1 MNKSFEKSCFNN
13 NNLFQLHHLKGSNI
27 THAYSAEP
35 HYDTHLTVAYF
46 KHFCGNIKIEGTR
59 TELSDGDII
68 LLNHNEIHCVF
79 PDDNKFCERITL
91 YISENIL
98 KIFPSAP
105 TELFD
110 SFRRRPLGKDNFIPA
125 KTVSSLGIDKQLEDI
140 YILCANPS
148 PSNEALGI
156 CKTVELMS
164 MLNKAI
170 IPENNAVISDS
181 ADVPTINK
189 IIKYLGEHFPE
200 DITCDEIAAKF
211 NISKFHMEK
220 IFKSKTGIS
229 PWCYVIKRRLLFF
242 NDLIKMGCGA
252 EEACYK
258 CGFKNYSNFY
268 RLYKKHTGMSP
279 SEFKQHLK

>member
-1 MNKSFEKSCFNN
+1 MNKSFEKTFFNN
-13 NNLFQLHHLKGSNI
+13 NNLFQLHHLKGFNI
-27 THAYSAEP
+27 AHAYSAEP
-35 HYDTHLTVAYF
+35 HYDTHLTIAYF
-46 KHFCGNIKIEGTR
+46 KHFCGNIKIEGNR
-59 TELSDGDII
+59 TELNDGDII
-68 LLNHNEIHCVF
+68 LLNRNEIHCVF
-79 PDDNKFCERITL
+79 PESDKFCERITL

-110 SFRRRPLGKDNFIPA
+110 AFRKRPLGKGNFIPA
-125 KTVSSLGIDKQLEDI
+125 KTVSSTGIDRLLEDI
-140 YILCANPS
+140 YLLCTTHS

-164 MLNKAI
+164 VLNRAI
-170 IPENNAVISDS
+170 IPENNAVIPSNT
-181 ADVPTINK
+181 DVPTVNK
-189 IIKYLGEHFPE
+189 IIKYLSEHFSE

-229 PWCYVIKRRLLFF
+229 PWSYVIKRRLLFF
-242 NDLIKMGCGA
+242 DDLIKMGYRA

-279 SEFKQHLK
+279 LEFKQHLK